1 MIYRQDRCYPDPD
14 TLVHTHAGVAPPRSL
29 RLEGEKYITHMTE
42 AVLDSCEIS
51 MQVYP
56 NTASDA
62 VRMIRRMQEQER
74 EPAQDSGQKMGTV

>member
-1 MIYRQDRCYPDPD
+1 MIHRQARCYPDPD
-14 TLVHTHAGVAPPRSL
+14 PLVHTHAGIAQPRML
-29 RLEGEKYITHMTE
+29 RLEGEKCITHLTE
-42 AVLDSCEIS
+42 AVLDSCETS

>member
-1 MIYRQDRCYPDPD
+1 MIHRQDRCYPDPD

-42 AVLDSCEIS
+42 AVLDSCEIA

-74 EPAQDSGQKMGTV
+74 NQVQESQNTRGTE